1 MGRLTKEETHF
12 VHIQELPRSFLI
24 AGKER
29 LNFLAF
35 KYGGSAENQAIVG
48 KKQVGEP
55 WAFFANGDS
64 ADMTHS
70 FYLI

>member
-35 KYGGSAENQAIVG
+35 KYGGSAENQAIISE
-48 KKQVGEP
+48 KQVSE
-55 WAFFANGDS
+55 S
-64 ADMTHS
+64 
-70 FYLI
+70 